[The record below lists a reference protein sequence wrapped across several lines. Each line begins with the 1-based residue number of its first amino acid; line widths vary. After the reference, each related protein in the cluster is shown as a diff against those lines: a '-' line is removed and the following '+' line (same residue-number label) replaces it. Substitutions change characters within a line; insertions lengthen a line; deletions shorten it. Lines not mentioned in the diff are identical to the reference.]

1 MEDVI
6 LTIFVFLIILFV
18 IYILIS
24 KYKYYKKLEK
34 YLEENYKRN
43 CRNCEHRDYFGG
55 FTLSFKECYCK
66 DGTLKKLT
74 DVCSCH
80 EFDYKIIKE
89 AEFRMEKEEKNE
101 NFKNSCKKN
110 IF

>member
-34 YLEENYKRN
+34 YLEEN
-43 CRNCEHRDYFGG
+43 
-55 FTLSFKECYCK
+55 L
-66 DGTLKKLT
+66 
-74 DVCSCH
+74 
-80 EFDYKIIKE
+80 
-89 AEFRMEKEEKNE
+89 
-101 NFKNSCKKN
+101 
-110 IF
+110 